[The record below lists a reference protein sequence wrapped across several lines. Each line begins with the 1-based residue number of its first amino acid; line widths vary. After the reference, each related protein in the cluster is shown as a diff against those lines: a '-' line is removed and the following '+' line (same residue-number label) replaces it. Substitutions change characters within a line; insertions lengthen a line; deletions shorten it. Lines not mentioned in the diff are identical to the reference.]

1 MLLKSRKNSAF
12 TEGEMLFPPTATVIC
27 HDCYVIL
34 SAGPGCFS
42 QYQGLLTDRVPMG
55 HHQYIYARDLWYNYC
70 RVDSRGVV
78 LG

>member
-42 QYQGLLTDRVPMG
+42 QYQDCLMDKDPMG
-55 HHQYIYARDLWYNYC
+55 NRCCNCARDT
-70 RVDSRGVV
+70 
-78 LG
+78 

>member
-34 SAGPGCFS
+34 SAGSGYFS
-42 QYQGLLTDRVPMG
+42 QYQDLDKDPMG
-55 HHQYIYARDLWYNYC
+55 HHQYIYARDLWHNYC
-70 RVDSRGVV
+70 RVDSIGVA
-78 LG
+78 LE